1 MRVLLLLLVL
11 CRLDAA
17 WEQREAVVTA
27 YTPSVEGG
35 GAGTGRTATN
45 TKTSVHPYGVASDW
59 GMLPPGSIVI
69 VPGYE
74 HICKTP
80 TATVDDTGAAMRADA
95 RRGVLHIDLRMRT
108 LNAALHWGVQNL
120 TILVWNPDKP

>member
-27 YTPSVEGG
+27 YTPDVAGG

-45 TKTSVHPYGVASDW
+45 TRTATHPYGIASDW
-59 GMLPPGSIVI
+59 GMLPPGTYVI

-74 HICKTP
+74 DICHSDM
-80 TATVDDTGAAMRADA
+80 ARVDDTGAAMRADA

-108 LNAALHWGVQNL
+108 LRAARRWGAQNL
-120 TILVWNPDKP
+120 TILVWNPDTP